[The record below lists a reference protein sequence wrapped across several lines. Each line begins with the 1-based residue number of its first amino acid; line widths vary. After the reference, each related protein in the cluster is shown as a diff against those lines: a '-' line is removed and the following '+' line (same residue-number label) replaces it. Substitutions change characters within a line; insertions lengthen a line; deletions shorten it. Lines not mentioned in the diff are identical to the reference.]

1 MAPEPVHRSTMQRL
15 DDVHRADGVYGP
27 ADHGLRLGARHEH
40 PGPDLEFQVAE
51 VGAPGD
57 VLERLALLRGG
68 R

>member
-27 ADHGLRLGARHEH
+27 ADDGLGLRAGHEH
-40 PGPDLEFQVAE
+40 AGPDLEFEVAE
-51 VGAPGD
+51 EGAPGD
-57 VLERLALLRGG
+57 VLERLARPRGG